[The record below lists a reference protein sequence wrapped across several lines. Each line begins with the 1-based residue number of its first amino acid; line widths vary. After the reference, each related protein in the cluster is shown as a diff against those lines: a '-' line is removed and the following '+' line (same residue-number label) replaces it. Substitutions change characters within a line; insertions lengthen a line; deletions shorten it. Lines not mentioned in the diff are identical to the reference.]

1 MTSILI
7 IEKREIRDSKTQRKR
22 PGEDRGKDWRAA
34 TSQGTLRIVCNH
46 RTLGERHGVNSPS
59 ECPQGTNPPDTW
71 ISGFKPPQLWENN
84 LVPLF

>member
-7 IEKREIRDSKTQRKR
+7 REKREKFETQRQRKR

-34 TSQGTLRIVCNH
+34 TSQGTPRIVCNH
-46 RTLGERHGVNSPS
+46 QTLGERHGANSPS

-84 LVPLF
+84 LVLLF